1 MQRAWPEP
9 QQQAEPEQKREWE
22 PWPRE
27 QRAWPERQARR
38 ELPVLPGQ
46 QVRQEPQDEPV
57 PAAAW
62 SGSCAERWEPRDV
75 RERRVPAAQWTRHGE
90 QWAAQGRQEQPDAGA
105 QEPWE
110 LRVLPDA
117 EARVLRVQQ
126 GLPGAEARVP
136 QELPDAGAPVQ

>member
-38 ELPVLPGQ
+38 ELPVLP
-46 QVRQEPQDEPV
+46 VRQEPQDEPE
-57 PAAAW
+57 PGAAW
-62 SGSCAERWEPRDV
+62 SGSCAEPWEPRDE
-75 RERRVPAAQWTRHGE
+75 REPQVPSARWMRHGE
-90 QWAAQGRQEQPDAGA
+90 QWAAQGRREQPDAEA

-110 LRVLPDA
+110 QRVLPDA
-117 EARVLRVQQ
+117 EARELRVLRERQEP
-126 GLPGAEARVP
+126 PGAGAQVP
-136 QELPDAGAPVQ
+136 QELPDAEAPVQ

>member
-1 MQRAWPEP
+1 MRQVQPELRAWV
-9 QQQAEPEQKREWE
+9 QRE
-22 PWPRE
+22 
-27 QRAWPERQARR
+27 RR
-38 ELPVLPGQ
+38 
-46 QVRQEPQDEPV
+46 EPQDEPE
-57 PAAAW
+57 PGAAW
-62 SGSCAERWEPRDV
+62 SGSCAEPWEPRDE

-105 QEPWE
+105 QEQWE